1 MRRVIAFLA
10 LFAFLCTAQQQ
21 QQQARV
27 TGPPSPRLAPFDEL
41 MQTLL
46 RKYKV
51 EGGALAVTQNGRLVL
66 AHGYGLAD
74 RDNNVPVKPD
84 SLFRIASLSKP
95 FTAVAILKLVEQ
107 GKLTLD
113 TKAFGL
119 LNLGNPSD
127 ARINRI
133 TIRHLLLHAGGWDRD
148 KSFDPMF
155 IPLRAANAVGAKPP
169 ATCEAV
175 IRYMLTQPLDFDPG
189 ARSAYSNFGYCVL
202 GRVIEKVTGQTYE
215 EYVRTE
221 VLAPIGITRMRTGH
235 SLLEQRA
242 TGEVMFYDIEGAQ
255 PVRSVF
261 PGRGPVPRP
270 YGGFHL
276 EAMDS
281 HGGWIASAIDLV
293 RFLTHIDGTVK
304 PSPLQPD
311 TVARMI
317 ARPDPRIAPE
327 RDSWYAYGWQVR
339 KVGKDANWWHN
350 GSLDGTTTLMVR
362 TSEGMCWAA
371 LFNGSPRQQDKMA
384 EDLDAGLWAAA
395 ERVKQWP
402 NPERDLFSTFR

>member
-1 MRRVIAFLA
+1 MRRFISLLVLSAV
-10 LFAFLCTAQQQ
+10 LCLAQQQ
-21 QQQARV
+21 QTRV
-27 TGPPSPRLAPFDEL
+27 TGPASPRLVPFDEL
-41 MQTLL
+41 MLSLL

-51 EGGALAVTQNGRLVL
+51 EGGSLAVTKNGRLVL

-74 RDNNVPVKPD
+74 RENNEPVKPG

-113 TKAFGL
+113 TKAFPL
-119 LNLGNPSD
+119 LDSGTPSD
-127 ARINRI
+127 ARLHRI

-169 ATCEAV
+169 ATCEVV

-189 ARSAYSNFGYCVL
+189 TRSAYSNFGYCVL
-202 GRVIEKVTGQTYE
+202 GRVIEKVTGQSYE
-215 EYVRTE
+215 EYVRSA
-221 VLAPIGITRMRTGH
+221 VLAPIGITDMRIGH
-235 SLLEQRA
+235 SLAGQRA
-242 TGEVMFYDIEGAQ
+242 PGEVTYYDVDGAQ

-261 PGRGPVPRP
+261 PGRAQVARP

-281 HGGWIASAIDLV
+281 HGGWLASAIDLV
-293 RFLTHIDGTVK
+293 RFLTHVDGTVS

-317 ARPDPRIAPE
+317 ARPDARIAPE
-327 RDSWYAYGWQVR
+327 RDTWYAYGWQVR
-339 KVGKDANWWHN
+339 KAGKDANWWHN

-362 TSEGMCWAA
+362 TAEGTCWAA
-371 LFNGSPRQQDKMA
+371 LFNGSPKEQDKMF
-384 EDLDAGLWAAA
+384 EELDAGLWTAA
-395 ERVKQWP
+395 EKVKQWP
-402 NPERDLFSTFR
+402 AERDLFQAFR